1 VWFKNVTL
9 FFFLFFFFSNQA
21 LSIYYFFNYLVFLCF
36 PTDYTKPYLEAF
48 PNNAKFFEEG
58 TKWYKRGKGKRA
70 GAEKHNAIY
79 EQGAKISDLME
90 DAKEMILNSYIN
102 TESVQS
108 TLQSVPKG
116 KDEIKK
122 KKQTESDVKRAQGDI
137 ESYSRNR
144 WGMNFA
150 VTLQDENGTD
160 VLCPTVFWKWHAGF
174 EEKSGESKTSKTDA

>member
-1 VWFKNVTL
+1 
-9 FFFLFFFFSNQA
+9 
-21 LSIYYFFNYLVFLCF
+21 
-36 PTDYTKPYLEAF
+36 
-48 PNNAKFFEEG
+48 
-58 TKWYKRGKGKRA
+58 
-70 GAEKHNAIY
+70 
-79 EQGAKISDLME
+79 ME

-102 TESVQS
+102 SESVQS